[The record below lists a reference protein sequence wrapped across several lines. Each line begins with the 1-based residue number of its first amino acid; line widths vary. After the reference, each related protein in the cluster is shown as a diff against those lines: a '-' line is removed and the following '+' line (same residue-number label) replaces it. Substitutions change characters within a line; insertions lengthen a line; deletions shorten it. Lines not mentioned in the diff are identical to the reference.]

1 MGPDVGHELLEAT
14 AEPAA
19 LEDVHGALAALWVDV
34 PDVSD
39 IDRMSFETA
48 VAEVAANVVNYCGGP
63 VVFTLERWASPDRL
77 EARFTDEGS
86 TALADG
92 AVEGAGL
99 PDDELAEGGRG
110 LALARATLDDLRYER
125 DGAVNRWTLVRRR
138 SP

>member
-1 MGPDVGHELLEAT
+1 MAADVGHELLEAT

-19 LEDVHGALAALWVDV
+19 LNEVHRALAALWADV
-34 PDVSD
+34 PDVTD

-63 VVFTLERWASPDRL
+63 VAFTLELWAAADRL
-77 EARFTDEGS
+77 EARFTDAG
-86 TALADG
+86 TAALADG
-92 AVEGAGL
+92 VVEAAGL